1 MQCVQPS
8 TGAALQHTCIY
19 LQTLC
24 AHLHCS
30 VCVLCISVCM
40 ACVLRGS
47 TGHGAGV
54 GTVPCVSVHPVH
66 VEGVCC
72 RFGAPSGAHMHG
84 SAGITQNPSQGR
96 DVCAPLPREASP
108 GLLTPVLGCS
118 WLTTELLFAS
128 SEATSRMLLGDSQ

>member
-1 MQCVQPS
+1 M
-8 TGAALQHTCIY
+8 
-19 LQTLC
+19 
-24 AHLHCS
+24 
-30 VCVLCISVCM
+30 
-40 ACVLRGS
+40 LRGS
-47 TGHGAGV
+47 TGHGAGM

-66 VEGVCC
+66 VESVCC
-72 RFGAPSGAHMHG
+72 RFGAPSGAHVHGGAAMLHG
-84 SAGITQNPSQGR
+84 SAGSTQNPSQGR